1 MLGPTVLY
9 VTINIKL
16 NPWQKAWVELPSSQM
31 RLFTTYALHLRG
43 LPPFVNVVS
52 QWGLNQDSL
61 LPQLVKSWG
70 HRHGPPCLVH
80 LPLPCLAH
88 LSLLLQTGTKAVVQL
103 VE

>member
-16 NPWQKAWVELPSSQM
+16 NHLQKAWVGLSSSSQM
-31 RLFTTYALHLRG
+31 LLFTTYALHMRG

-61 LPQLVKSWG
+61 LPQLLKSCG
-70 HRHGPPCLVH
+70 HRYG
-80 LPLPCLAH
+80 LPCLAH
-88 LSLLLQTGTKAVVQL
+88 LSLLLQIGTKAVVQL

>member
-70 HRHGPPCLVH
+70 HRHGLPCLVH
-80 LPLPCLAH
+80 LPLHAWPIYHYSYKLG
-88 LSLLLQTGTKAVVQL
+88 LKL
-103 VE
+103 